1 MICNRT
7 VWQPSYTPF
16 AAYRRVYKP
25 DPTPPRPGGDLMP
38 GKELAVT
45 RLFPKIRVLHSHGR
59 QAIPDLD
66 AVELTPEFRGRPCLT
81 ETRDADDAEH
91 AAAVCPTGAFTAAPL
106 ALDLGRCLFCGECA
120 RIAPRNVRF
129 TNDYRIGSPTREGL
143 VVRPGDPRIAFD
155 AGKVRPEIRRCFSR
169 ALQLREVSAGGD
181 ASVEMELGA
190 TGNVNFDL
198 GRFGIGFTASPRH
211 ADGVVV
217 SGPVTANMA
226 EALEICYD
234 AVAEPKILVA
244 CGSEACSG
252 GLFADSRAVDRTFFD
267 THTPDLW
274 LPGAP
279 THPMTYIDGMMN
291 LLGRKT
297 RQ

>member
-1 MICNRT
+1 MI
-7 VWQPSYTPF
+7 
-16 AAYRRVYKP
+16 
-25 DPTPPRPGGDLMP
+25 L
-38 GKELAVT
+38 
-45 RLFPKIRVLHSHGR
+45 PKIRVLHSHGR

-143 VVRPGDPRIAFD
+143 VVRPGDTRIAFD

-190 TGNVNFDL
+190 TGNVNF
-198 GRFGIGFTASPRH
+198 
-211 ADGVVV
+211 VVV

>member
-1 MICNRT
+1 MI
-7 VWQPSYTPF
+7 
-16 AAYRRVYKP
+16 
-25 DPTPPRPGGDLMP
+25 L
-38 GKELAVT
+38 
-45 RLFPKIRVLHSHGR
+45 PKIKILRSHGQ

-66 AVELTPEFRGRPCLT
+66 AVELTAEFRGRPELR
-81 ETRDADDAEH
+81 EPGNAEEAESLAS
-91 AAAVCPTGAFTAAPL
+91 AAAICPTGALTAAPL
-106 ALDLGRCLFCGECA
+106 TLDLGRCLFCGECA
-120 RIAPRNVRF
+120 RRAPQSIRF

-143 VVRPGDPRIAFD
+143 VVRPGDTGVKFD
-155 AGKVRPEIRRCFSR
+155 PADVRPEIARCFGR

-198 GRFGIGFTASPRH
+198 GRYGIGFTASPRH

-217 SGPVTANMA
+217 SGPVTRNMA

-244 CGSEACSG
+244 CGTEACSG
-252 GLFADSRAVDRTFFD
+252 GLFAASRAIDRTFFD
-267 THTPDLW
+267 RHSVDLW

-279 THPMTYIDGMMN
+279 THPMVFIDGIRT
-291 LLGRKT
+291 LLGKKKRE
-297 RQ
+297 

>member
-1 MICNRT
+1 MI
-7 VWQPSYTPF
+7 
-16 AAYRRVYKP
+16 
-25 DPTPPRPGGDLMP
+25 L
-38 GKELAVT
+38 
-45 RLFPKIRVLHSHGR
+45 PKIRVLHSHGR

-81 ETRDADDAEH
+81 ETRDADDAER

-143 VVRPGDPRIAFD
+143 VVRPGDTRIAFD

-181 ASVEMELGA
+181 APVEMALGA

-198 GRFGIGFTASPRH
+198 GRHGIGFTASPRH

-217 SGPVTANMA
+217 SGPVTTNMA

-252 GLFADSRAVDRTFFD
+252 GLFADSRAVDRTFFG

>member
-1 MICNRT
+1 MI
-7 VWQPSYTPF
+7 
-16 AAYRRVYKP
+16 
-25 DPTPPRPGGDLMP
+25 
-38 GKELAVT
+38 
-45 RLFPKIRVLHSHGR
+45 FPKIKVLRSHGR

-66 AVELTPEFRGRPCLT
+66 AVELTPEFRGRPELSVPG
-81 ETRDADDAEH
+81 DAEE
-91 AAAVCPTGAFTAAPL
+91 AAQAEQAAGMCPTGAFSAAPL

-120 RIAPRNVRF
+120 RIAPRSVRF

-143 VVRPGDPRIAFD
+143 VIRPGDVRVAFD
-155 AGKVRPEIRRCFSR
+155 AERVRPVVRRTFSR

-181 ASVEMELGA
+181 ASVEMELNA

-226 EALEICYD
+226 EALAICWE

-244 CGSEACSG
+244 CGTEAVSG
-252 GLFADSRAVDRTFFD
+252 GLFAESRAVDRSFFD
-267 THTPDLW
+267 DHTPDLW

-279 THPMTYIDGMMN
+279 THPMTFIDGMMN
-291 LLGRKT
+291 LTGRKK
-297 RQ
+297 RL

>member
-1 MICNRT
+1 MILPKFI
-7 VWQPSYTPF
+7 V
-16 AAYRRVYKP
+16 RR
-25 DPTPPRPGGDLMP
+25 
-38 GKELAVT
+38 
-45 RLFPKIRVLHSHGR
+45 SHGR
-59 QAIPDLD
+59 QYIPDLD
-66 AVELTPEFRGRPCLT
+66 AVCLTEKFRGRPELT
-81 ETRDADDAEH
+81 EPSDDEQRAALTR
-91 AAAVCPTGAFTAAPL
+91 AAAICPTQAIDAVPFT
-106 ALDLGRCLFCGECA
+106 LDLGRCLFCGECA
-120 RIAPRNVRF
+120 RIAPRAIRF
-129 TNDYRIGSPTREGL
+129 TNDYRIGSPVREGL
-143 VVRPGDPRIAFD
+143 VVRPGQERIPFD
-155 AGKVRPEIRRCFSR
+155 AAQVRPEIRRFFAE

-198 GRFGIGFTASPRH
+198 GRHGIGFTASPRH

-217 SGPVTANMA
+217 SGPVTRNMA

-234 AVAEPKILVA
+234 AVAEPKVLVA
-244 CGSEACSG
+244 CGTEACSG
-252 GLFADSRAVDRTFFD
+252 GLFAASRAIDRSFFD
-267 THTPDLW
+267 RHRVDLW